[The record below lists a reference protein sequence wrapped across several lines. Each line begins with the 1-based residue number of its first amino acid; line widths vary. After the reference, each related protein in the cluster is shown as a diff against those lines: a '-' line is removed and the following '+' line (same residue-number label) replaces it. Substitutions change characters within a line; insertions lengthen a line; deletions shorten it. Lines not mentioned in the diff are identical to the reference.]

1 MFWCFAMGAYPS
13 NKGKFIVWHY
23 KVKLYGEI
31 TETVDHGPGPYI
43 YMYTTEVCIMSGL
56 GWSLKYV

>member
-1 MFWCFAMGAYPS
+1 MD
-13 NKGKFIVWHY
+13 
-23 KVKLYGEI
+23 YGPW
-31 TETVDHGPGPYI
+31 TMDHGPYIYMCVYTYIYI